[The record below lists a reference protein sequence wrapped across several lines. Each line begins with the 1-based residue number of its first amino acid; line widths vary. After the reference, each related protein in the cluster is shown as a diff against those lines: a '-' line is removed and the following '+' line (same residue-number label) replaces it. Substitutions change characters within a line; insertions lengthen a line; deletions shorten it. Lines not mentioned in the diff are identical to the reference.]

1 MMSVTLTLAPNWVP
15 VPQAVAPMVSFLS
28 WENPGIAINIST
40 PSKMRNLDTLELANI
55 VYLLTHVS
63 VASHIVRKARVL
75 PSREAKRTCLE
86 NAQLIRVTRETAL
99 SGSDDKGQ
107 EMPIYRPQDGV
118 RAGGRA
124 RDDRKTCNGAAKT
137 APLQN
142 ASKPSVSSACE
153 AVPFQRVPS
162 PSSPVWLEATR

>member
-75 PSREAKRTCLE
+75 PSREAKRTCLA

-107 EMPIYRPQDGV
+107 EMPIYGLQDEIASGQLTRKV
-118 RAGGRA
+118 FTPEDRYSAGYA
-124 RDDRKTCNGAAKT
+124 
-137 APLQN
+137 
-142 ASKPSVSSACE
+142 
-153 AVPFQRVPS
+153 
-162 PSSPVWLEATR
+162 